1 MSERA
6 RIVAWWIYVAL
17 VVAIFEITF
26 LLTNFAYAVGAAL
39 VAIAG
44 LGILLKLI
52 VRALA
57 RRGAKRRPDA
67 RKSPLSVD

>member
-1 MSERA
+1 MSERS

-39 VAIAG
+39 LAIAV
-44 LGILLKLI
+44 LGVLLKLI

-57 RRGAKRRPDA
+57 RRGAKARPDA
-67 RKSPLSVD
+67 PKRPLSVD